1 MRIIK
6 FRARWS
12 DTKKSIPD
20 FMEQYT
26 VDTLNNTLNSEYFII
41 EQFTGLY
48 DKNGK
53 EIYEGDILATENH
66 DPEYDLW
73 KQSDHG
79 YTVVQYKDFGFTF
92 SNWQLEL
99 DRNNESVYGIEFVE
113 VIGNIFENPEKLFN
127 F

>member
-1 MRIIK
+1 MRVIK
-6 FRARWS
+6 FRARRS

-99 DRNNESVYGIEFVE
+99 DRNNESVYSVEFVE
-113 VIGNIFENPEKLFN
+113 VVGNIFENPEKLFK

>member
-1 MRIIK
+1 MRVIK

-53 EIYEGDILATENH
+53 EIYEGDILATGNH

-99 DRNNESVYGIEFVE
+99 DRNNESVYSVEFVE
-113 VIGNIFENPEKLFN
+113 VIGNIFENPEKLFK

>member
-1 MRIIK
+1 MRVIK
-6 FRARWS
+6 FRARRS

-113 VIGNIFENPEKLFN
+113 VVGNIFENPEKLFK